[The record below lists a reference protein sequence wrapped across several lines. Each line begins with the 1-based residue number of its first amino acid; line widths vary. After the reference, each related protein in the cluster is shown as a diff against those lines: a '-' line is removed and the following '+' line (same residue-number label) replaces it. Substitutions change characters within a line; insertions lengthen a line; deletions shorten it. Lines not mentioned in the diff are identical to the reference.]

1 MRCAQLK
8 SGRCMDINIIAAMEA
23 AELVL
28 DRMSLENGGRG
39 GLLVNTASLA
49 GVGTFQELLRLVRT
63 FLGTLIPFAGIV
75 PGWVKVT
82 HSYFASKHAVVSMTR
97 TLGSSTAFKETGVK
111 V

>member
-1 MRCAQLK
+1 MDDFNNKKIYPRLK
-8 SGRCMDINIIAAMEA
+8 SLMAKDYFRY
-23 AELVL
+23 
-28 DRMSLENGGRG
+28 
-39 GLLVNTASLA
+39 
-49 GVGTFQELLRLVRT
+49 FQYQPT
-63 FLGTLIPFAGIV
+63 KKCPFWDSSSGTLAPFAGIV